1 MTAKEK
7 ITTLVEMGFSIDE
20 AMALASGNYRTVPD
34 DTQQPEPVPEPKTP
48 EPEHVPEPKTP
59 EPAEQ
64 PAAQPDLKSTLE
76 EFGKTLTE
84 SISKAI
90 IAQNIMREQ
99 QPAQQSP
106 EEILGLMLE
115 PKAPEMMGGK

>member
-1 MTAKEK
+1 MRMTAKEK
-7 ITTLVEMGFSIDE
+7 ITALVGMGFSIDE

-34 DTQQPEPVPEPKTP
+34 DTQQAEPEPEPVPEPKP
-48 EPEHVPEPKTP
+48 A

-90 IAQNIMREQ
+90 IAQNILQEQ